1 MPASPEA
8 VRDSSLQELQRQFV
22 REVLYRE
29 SPELALQIVA
39 NGLGAERRLAIYRTN
54 ARETFALALEAAFP
68 LLLACVGP
76 QEFRSLAWAYQQAC
90 PSPAGNLFHTGRRL
104 PGFLADHVRGT
115 PDDDLID
122 VARLEWAVQ
131 ESLWAAD
138 SDSALDLAA
147 LAAVPAERQAE
158 LRFLLHPSVRLLRF
172 EYGVFGP
179 WEARQAGKPVP
190 RAVASPENLLVRR
203 LAAGIQLQK
212 LSELDLLWL
221 EAVQGG
227 ASLVDSAAA
236 LKETAQDELGALL
249 VRWVT
254 AGVVTGFTM
263 KGQSAGKVLE

>member
-8 VRDSSLQELQRQFV
+8 VGDSSLKELQRQFV

-29 SPELALQIVA
+29 SPELASQIVA

-76 QEFRSLAWAYQQAC
+76 EEFRSLAWAYQQAC

-147 LAAVPAERQAE
+147 LGAVPAEHQGE
-158 LRFLLHPSVRLLRF
+158 LHFFLHPSVRLVRF
-172 EYGVFGP
+172 EYSVFAP

-190 RAVASPENLLVRR
+190 RAVSGPEILLVRR
-203 LAAGIQLQK
+203 LAAGIVLQK
-212 LSELDLLWL
+212 LGELDLLWL
-221 EAVQGG
+221 EAAQGG
-227 ASLVDSAAA
+227 ASLADSAAA
-236 LKETAQDELGALL
+236 LPITAQDELGTLL
-249 VRWVT
+249 VRWVS
-254 AGVVTGFTM
+254 AGVVTGFTT